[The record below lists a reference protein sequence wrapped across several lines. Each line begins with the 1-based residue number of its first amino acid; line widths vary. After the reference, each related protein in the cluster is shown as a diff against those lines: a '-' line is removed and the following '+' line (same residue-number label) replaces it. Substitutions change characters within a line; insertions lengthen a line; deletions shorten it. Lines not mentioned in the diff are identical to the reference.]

1 MLFILTSIFKH
12 FYVSHLY
19 YLYLSVFY
27 ISIQIFTIFLLFF
40 EKGRQY
46 GYVRNAM
53 SWTCKPLWFDMLPK
67 KTLCSLMQAVFRAWL
82 WGSDW
87 IITAMIL

>member
-1 MLFILTSIFKH
+1 MLFILTFIFKH

-27 ISIQIFTIFLLFF
+27 ISIQIFTIFLLFLKK
-40 EKGRQY
+40 EDNIDMQEMQCHEH
-46 GYVRNAM
+46 V
-53 SWTCKPLWFDMLPK
+53 LWFDMLQK
-67 KTLCSLMQAVFRAWL
+67 KTLCNLMQAVFRAWL